1 MRLISKNQPGCTVS
15 RSRTGLLG
23 VVLLTFAMLGASSGG
38 DAPAAVVHMT
48 SQNRFVPAIVTI
60 KVGQSVKWV
69 NDDAA
74 THTVT
79 TDPSQLANEDD
90 VQIPSGAK
98 PFNSNSVGKGKSF
111 EQKFDVPGTYQYACA
126 PHEGDKMV
134 GKVVVTR

>member
-1 MRLISKNQPGCTVS
+1 MRVTLTNRGKTVS
-15 RSRTGLLG
+15 RSSTGLFG

-48 SQNRFVPAIVTI
+48 SQNKFVPATVTI
-60 KVGQSVKWV
+60 KAGQSVKWV

-79 TDPSQLANEDD
+79 TDPSQVANEDD
-90 VQIPSGAK
+90 VQTPRGAK

-111 EQKFDVPGTYQYACA
+111 EQKFEVPGTYQYACA
-126 PHEGDKMV
+126 PHEGDKML

>member
-1 MRLISKNQPGCTVS
+1 MRLILKGSAAS
-15 RSRTGLLG
+15 RSLIGLLA
-23 VVLLTFAMLGASSGG
+23 VMLLTFVVLGTSPGG
-38 DAPAAVVHMT
+38 NAPAAVVHMT
-48 SQNRFVPAIVTI
+48 SQNKFVPASVTI
-60 KVGQSVKWV
+60 KAGQSVQWV

-79 TDPSQLANEDD
+79 TDPSQVANEDD

-111 EQKFDVPGTYQYACA
+111 EQKFDVPGTYEYACA
-126 PHEGDKMV
+126 PHEGNKMV

>member
-1 MRLISKNQPGCTVS
+1 MRVTSTNRRQTVRHS
-15 RSRTGLLG
+15 LAGLFG

-48 SQNRFVPAIVTI
+48 SQNKFVPATVTI
-60 KVGQSVKWV
+60 KAGQSVKWV

-79 TDPSQLANEDD
+79 TDPSQVANEDD
-90 VQIPSGAK
+90 VQTPRGAK

-111 EQKFDVPGTYQYACA
+111 EQKFEVPGTYQYACA

-134 GKVVVTR
+134 GKVIVTR

>member
-1 MRLISKNQPGCTVS
+1 MRLILKGIVVS
-15 RSRTGLLG
+15 RSLTGLLG
-23 VVLLTFAMLGASSGG
+23 IMLLTIVVLGASAGG

-48 SQNRFVPAIVTI
+48 PQNKFVPATVTI
-60 KVGQSVKWV
+60 KAGQSVKWV

-79 TDPSQLANEDD
+79 TDPSQVANEDD

-111 EQKFDVPGTYQYACA
+111 EQRFDIPGTYQYACA

-134 GKVVVTR
+134 GTVVVTR

>member
-1 MRLISKNQPGCTVS
+1 MRVTSTNRRQTVRHS
-15 RSRTGLLG
+15 LAGLFG

-48 SQNRFVPAIVTI
+48 SQNKFVPATVTI
-60 KVGQSVKWV
+60 KAGQSVKWV

-79 TDPSQLANEDD
+79 TDPSQVANEDD
-90 VQIPSGAK
+90 VQTPRGAK
-98 PFNSNSVGKGKSF
+98 PFNSNSIGKGKSF
-111 EQKFDVPGTYQYACA
+111 EQEFEVPGTYQYACA

-134 GKVVVTR
+134 GKVIVTR

>member
-1 MRLISKNQPGCTVS
+1 MRGTLKGSAVS
-15 RSRTGLLG
+15 RSLIGLLG
-23 VVLLTFAMLGASSGG
+23 VMVLTFAMLGASSGG

-48 SQNRFVPAIVTI
+48 SQNKFVPATVTI
-60 KVGQSVKWV
+60 KAGQSVKWV

-79 TDPSQLANEDD
+79 TDPSQVANEGD

-111 EQKFDVPGTYQYACA
+111 EQKFEIPGTYQYACA

-134 GKVVVTR
+134 GKVIVTR

>member
-1 MRLISKNQPGCTVS
+1 MRGTLKGSAVS
-15 RSRTGLLG
+15 RSLIGLLG
-23 VVLLTFAMLGASSGG
+23 VMVLTFAMLGASSGG

-48 SQNRFVPAIVTI
+48 SQNKFVPATVTI
-60 KVGQSVKWV
+60 KAGQSVKWV

-79 TDPSQLANEDD
+79 TDPSQVANEDD
-90 VQIPSGAK
+90 VQTPHGAK

-111 EQKFDVPGTYQYACA
+111 EQKFEIPGTYHYACA

-134 GKVVVTR
+134 GKVIVTR

>member
-1 MRLISKNQPGCTVS
+1 MRLILKGSAVS
-15 RSRTGLLG
+15 RSLIGLLG
-23 VVLLTFAMLGASSGG
+23 VLLLTFVVLGASSGG

-48 SQNRFVPAIVTI
+48 SQNKFVPASVTI
-60 KVGQSVKWV
+60 KAGQSVKWV

-79 TDPSQLANEDD
+79 TDASQVANEDN

-126 PHEGDKMV
+126 PHEGNKMV

>member
-1 MRLISKNQPGCTVS
+1 MRVTLTNLE
-15 RSRTGLLG
+15 RTFCRRPLPGLLG
-23 VVLLTFAMLGASSGG
+23 VVLLTFAILGASSGG

-48 SQNRFVPAIVTI
+48 SHNKFVPANVTI
-60 KVGQSVKWV
+60 KAGQSVKWV

-79 TDPSQLANEDD
+79 TDPSQVANEDD
-90 VQIPSGAK
+90 VQTPSGAK
-98 PFNSNSVGKGKSF
+98 PFNSNSVGQGKSF
-111 EQKFDVPGTYQYACA
+111 ERKFEVPGTYQYACA

>member
-1 MRLISKNQPGCTVS
+1 MRGTLKGSAVS
-15 RSRTGLLG
+15 RSLIGLLG
-23 VVLLTFAMLGASSGG
+23 VMVLTFAMLGASSGG

-48 SQNRFVPAIVTI
+48 PQNKFVPATVTI
-60 KVGQSVKWV
+60 KAGQSVKWV

-79 TDPSQLANEDD
+79 TDPSQVANEDD

-98 PFNSNSVGKGKSF
+98 PFNSNSVDKGKSF
-111 EQKFDVPGTYQYACA
+111 EQKFDIPGTYQYACA

-134 GKVVVTR
+134 GKVIVTR

>member
-1 MRLISKNQPGCTVS
+1 MRLTLKVSTVS
-15 RSRTGLLG
+15 RSLFGLLWIMLLAF
-23 VVLLTFAMLGASSGG
+23 VVLGASSGG

-48 SQNRFVPAIVTI
+48 SQNKFVPASVTI
-60 KVGQSVKWV
+60 KTGQSVKWV

-79 TDPSQLANEDD
+79 TDPSQVANEDD

-126 PHEGDKMV
+126 PHEGNKMV

>member
-1 MRLISKNQPGCTVS
+1 MNLTLTHRGKTVS
-15 RSRTGLLG
+15 RSLTGLLG

-48 SQNRFVPAIVTI
+48 SRNKFVPATVTI
-60 KVGQSVKWV
+60 KAGQSVKWV
-69 NDDAA
+69 NDDDA

-79 TDPSQLANEDD
+79 TDPSQVANEDD
-90 VQIPSGAK
+90 VQTPRGAK

-111 EQKFDVPGTYQYACA
+111 EQRFEIPGTYQYACA

-134 GKVVVTR
+134 GQVVVTR

>member
-1 MRLISKNQPGCTVS
+1 MRRKLKGSTVS
-15 RSRTGLLG
+15 RSVIGLLG
-23 VVLLTFAMLGASSGG
+23 VMLLTFVVLGTSSGG

-48 SQNRFVPAIVTI
+48 SQNMFVPATVTI
-60 KVGQSVKWV
+60 KAGQSVKWI

-79 TDPSQLANEDD
+79 TDSSQVANEDD
-90 VQIPSGAK
+90 VEIPSGAK

-126 PHEGDKMV
+126 PHEGNKMV
-134 GKVVVTR
+134 GKVIVTR

>member
-1 MRLISKNQPGCTVS
+1 MRQTLKGSAIS
-15 RSRTGLLG
+15 RSLTGLLG
-23 VVLLTFAMLGASSGG
+23 TMLLTFVVLGASSGG

-48 SQNRFVPAIVTI
+48 SQNKFVPASVTI
-60 KVGQSVKWV
+60 KTGQSVKWV

-79 TDPSQLANEDD
+79 TDPSQVANEDD

-111 EQKFDVPGTYQYACA
+111 EQEFEVPGTYQYACA

-134 GKVVVTR
+134 GKVVVIR

>member
-1 MRLISKNQPGCTVS
+1 MLRNQGS
-15 RSRTGLLG
+15 NKLGSALTGLLG
-23 VVLLTFAMLGASSGG
+23 VVLFTFATLAASSGG

-48 SQNRFVPAIVTI
+48 SQNKFVPATVTI
-60 KVGQSVKWV
+60 KAGQSVKWV

-79 TDPSQLANEDD
+79 TDPSQVANEDD

-111 EQKFDVPGTYQYACA
+111 EQKFDLPGTYQYACA

-134 GKVVVTR
+134 GKVIVSR